1 MKSISFKNFRRF
13 ADFPEFKFGDI
24 TILVGGNNAGKSTLA
39 KSVML
44 LMDNFKNTPFL
55 NRDKNKIFNEMLPFR
70 LDANGIHDLKIGTFG
85 RALYYNSEEP
95 KITFGCTLSTP
106 KGNEEFEILFELTPV
121 NKGTERNLEEE
132 FDTTLARMRTLII
145 HDKSRDITYK
155 ALSNE
160 SVMILK
166 FGYRGAEVNPELQQL
181 QNAVKEINKRL
192 KSSNDFDNNSLMA
205 VDSIS
210 YINQLKAHRST
221 LKKRINALKKTLKPA
236 RKEMEVELEYTDT
249 SYFPDNDQKCSTLLS
264 SFIENIAKILKNTV
278 LLEKGKESQSKRK
291 YLKDQL
297 EDIYESA
304 SMLEWLVLKDKIHY
318 IQAHSVDQRTQ
329 YVVYD
334 KNDYMAQVIHSF
346 ASANALLGT
355 EGDIFLKRWMKEF
368 EIGEDYRITSRD
380 GEAYTLHI
388 LHEDGHDENLADA
401 GMGTN
406 QLMSILL
413 QLATLI
419 HQERQA
425 GYFST
430 IIIEEP
436 EQNLHPALQSKLALL
451 FQELSE
457 RYGFYLIIETH
468 SEYLIRLTQ
477 VLMAYGPESI
487 DKNSDV
493 DMLEGMK
500 NIYKPFKVYYFPKE
514 GVPYDMEY
522 REDGCFTNEFGTGF
536 FDEASN
542 LAFKLF

>member
-1 MKSISFKNFRRF
+1 MKTISFKNFRRF
-13 ADFPEFKFGDI
+13 SDFPEFKFGDI

-55 NRDKNKIFNEMLPFR
+55 NRDKNKIFTEMLPFR
-70 LDANGIHDLKIGTFG
+70 LDANGIHDLKIGTFK
-85 RALYYNSEEP
+85 RALYYKSEEA
-95 KITFGCTLSTP
+95 KITFGCNLSNP
-106 KGNEEFEILFELTPV
+106 KGGEEFEILFELTPL
-121 NKGTERNLEEE
+121 NQGNERNREEE
-132 FDTTLARMRTLII
+132 LETTLARMRTLVI
-145 HDKSRDITYK
+145 HDKRRGITYK
-155 ALSNE
+155 ALSNR
-160 SVMILK
+160 SVMTLK
-166 FGYRGAEVNPELQQL
+166 FEYKTAQENPELLQL
-181 QNAVKEINKRL
+181 QNGVKEL
-192 KSSNDFDNNSLMA
+192 KSQLKVNENEYSMIE
-205 VDSIS
+205 DSIS
-210 YINQLKAHRST
+210 YIQNIKAQISALNKRIRV
-221 LKKRINALKKTLKPA
+221 LKKSLKPA
-236 RKEMEVELEYTDT
+236 RKEMEIELEYADT
-249 SYFPDNDQKCSTLLS
+249 SYLQDRDQKCSTLLS
-264 SFIENIAKILKNTV
+264 SFIENIAKILKNTI
-278 LLEKGKESQSKRK
+278 LLEKGKEGQSQRK
-291 YLKDQL
+291 YLKEQL

-304 SMLEWLVLKDKIHY
+304 AMLEWLVLKDKIHY

-368 EIGEDYRITSRD
+368 EIGEDYRIASRD

-388 LHEDGHDENLADA
+388 LHKDGHDENLADA

-419 HQERQA
+419 HQERHA

-457 RYGFYLIIETH
+457 KYGFNLIIETH

-477 VLMAYGPESI
+477 VLMAYEPESI
-487 DKNSDV
+487 EKNSDV
-493 DMLEGMK
+493 DMLEGTK
-500 NIYKPFKVYYFPKE
+500 NIDKPFKVYYFPKK

-522 REDGCFTNEFGTGF
+522 REDGCFANEFGSGF